1 MEDTLVLLE
10 RKRRWNGLVMGL
22 VSGLLFGLLSQ
33 GSNYLALSGIS
44 LYQPPFG
51 PVGNTLMFTAIGGI
65 LGLITCWS
73 GGSVFGVLMGS
84 LVAGLMLIAS
94 ALLSTNLSRNLGAK
108 VVGLVG
114 FYLPFA
120 ASVVPLLALL
130 RIAVNQQRDYIE
142 YHALSWKR
150 LRLPLLLSLIMV
162 LLGLTFLFPPEG
174 QHSVQR
180 MDLMIRAGLAAGGP
194 SALPAPLQDARVGP
208 FTQMATAEFTI
219 QLDTQNLIRYQI
231 PYAPRA
237 QWQPYV
243 VVARFSSG
251 WSLACLY
258 ISPEVDP
265 FCKGYED
272 LAAFLQ

>member
-1 MEDTLVLLE
+1 
-10 RKRRWNGLVMGL
+10 MGL

-33 GSNYLALSGIS
+33 GVNYLSLSGIS

-51 PVGNTLMFTAIGGI
+51 PVGNLLMFTVIGGT
-65 LGLITCWS
+65 LGAITCWF
-73 GGSVFGVLMGS
+73 GGSAFGVLVGS
-84 LVAGLMLIAS
+84 LVAGLMLVAS

-114 FYLPFA
+114 FYMPFA

-130 RIAVNQQRDYIE
+130 RIAVNQQRDYYE
-142 YHALSWKR
+142 YRFLSWKR
-150 LRLPLLLSLIMV
+150 LRLPLLMALIMAV
-162 LLGLTFLFPPEG
+162 LGLTFLYPPEG
-174 QHSVQR
+174 QRSVAR
-180 MDLMIRAGLAAGGP
+180 MNEMIRAGLRANSMTAMP
-194 SALPAPLQDARVGP
+194 QPLQDERVGEFYP
-208 FTQMATAEFTI
+208 NATADFTLG
-219 QLDTQNLIRYQI
+219 LDSQNLIRYQI

-237 QWQPYV
+237 QFEPYV

-265 FCKGYED
+265 FCKGYD
-272 LAAFLQ
+272 NLAAVIQ